1 MRSGLT
7 ESLEASVTMWQRFRD
22 WRRSRPFWG
31 GLLTVLAGLEIFGSM
46 NMEIN
51 GGTITI
57 GQEGFSSYLV
67 VMVLVLCGVLS
78 WFTPMQRH
86 FYGILASLVAVYSLL
101 GVNLGGFFIGML
113 LGIAGG
119 GLIFAWN
126 PETPADDQEAD
137 WVPDEQNPSEEADT
151 DHVPPV
157 ILRDGVPS
165 PRQEQEQSP
174 KASSPRHAAM
184 MIMVVALS
192 VSMLAVMGAQT
203 RAEAA
208 GPCGPT
214 GPGPTASPTPT
225 LSPNSTPSPTSTGGS
240 GGIIGQIF
248 DFFGRLISGG
258 TASPT
263 PSASPAPSTSPT
275 PCPTAPGAPGNPGS
289 PPGATAEPAKPGTK
303 PRPKVLAAAPDQV
316 PVAERPSR
324 MTGSRVTMTNLVFV
338 GVVDMPTAAG
348 TIRVLKFTM
357 TSSDTNDFLLH
368 VYGKG
373 KGVYDTELRSS
384 KLTVRGDGVEFF
396 TSRFRAKLFG
406 LIPVDYT
413 PENLPPPIPLPFV
426 FFTNPDVQL
435 VWVDSPV
442 LDAPDL
448 RITLAKPAA

>member
-1 MRSGLT
+1 
-7 ESLEASVTMWQRFRD
+7 LEASVTIWQRFRD

-46 NMEIN
+46 NMQIN

-57 GQEGFSSYLV
+57 GQEGFSSYLLV
-67 VMVLVLCGVLS
+67 FVLVLCGVLS
-78 WFTPMQRH
+78 WFTPLQRH

-126 PETPADDQEAD
+126 PETPVDDREAHE
-137 WVPDEQNPSEEADT
+137 VPDEQNPSEEADT
-151 DHVPPV
+151 DEVPS
-157 ILRDGVPS
+157 IFLRDGAPS
-165 PRQEQEQSP
+165 PREEQEQSP

-184 MIMVVALS
+184 IIMVVALS
-192 VSMLAVMGAQT
+192 VSMLAVMSAQT
-203 RAEAA
+203 QAKAA
-208 GPCGPT
+208 GPCGQA
-214 GPGPTASPTPT
+214 GPGPIASP
-225 LSPNSTPSPTSTGGS
+225 SPTPSPTSTSGS

-258 TASPT
+258 TASQTPDPST
-263 PSASPAPSTSPT
+263 SPEPSASPT
-275 PCPTAPGAPGNPGS
+275 PCPTAPASPGNPGS
-289 PPGATAEPAKPGTK
+289 TPGATAGPAKPGSK
-303 PRPKVLAAAPDQV
+303 PKPKVLAASPDQV

-324 MTGSRVTMTNLVFV
+324 MTGSRVTMTNLVFE
-338 GVVDMPTAAG
+338 GVVDMPNADGG

-368 VYGKG
+368 VYRKG
-373 KGVYDTELRSS
+373 QGAYDTELRSS
-384 KLTVRGDGVEFF
+384 KLTVRGGGVEFF
-396 TSRFRAKLFG
+396 TSRFRANLFG

-435 VWVDSPV
+435 VWVDSPT